1 MKACLSCGQP
11 LAETDTVCPRCGTVL
26 TAADLPGQGT
36 QYPGGTPT
44 GQGAA
49 PVYPGNPGPSG
60 AVTQGMPFDAFLPLV
75 KDQTPLKLYFAAGV
89 VAVVTAVAAILLGIF
104 ADFVG
109 FVDFLVYLIFG
120 LFLLIGK
127 KKSKTY
133 LLIPLIYTAVASV
146 AHFIFS
152 GIPVGIVFLVVGI
165 IAFVRFSRLERAF
178 EEFQRT
184 GNLP

>member
-1 MKACLSCGQP
+1 MNACLYCGQP

-26 TAADLPGQGT
+26 TADHASPQGT
-36 QYPGGTPT
+36 QYPVTPT
-44 GQGAA
+44 GQGAR
-49 PVYPGNPGPSG
+49 PGYPGNTGASG
-60 AVTQGMPFDAFLPLV
+60 VPAQGMPFDVFLQAV
-75 KDQTPLKLYFAAGV
+75 KDQTALKLYFAAGV
-89 VAVVTAVAAILLGIF
+89 VAVVTAVAAILFGIF

-109 FVDFLVYLIFG
+109 FADFLVYLIFG

-152 GIPVGIVFLVVGI
+152 GIPVGIVFLVVGV
-165 IAFVRFSRLERAF
+165 IAFVRFSRLEKTY